1 MSNKGITFRKENT
14 INSTTPKTKNQ
25 CLYKQEVLSSLL
37 RLPTKIKQDGII
49 KSYNIENIERQRNN
63 YYSRAISINEKKSN
77 YDINSINNLNKI
89 ENIINSLNDLF
100 NQIQTLFMKGK
111 NCVKICNDWIN
122 IFNNNVDFI
131 IEMTEAHEY
140 LPLINNALN
149 LIFFTILLIYDISNQ
164 NKFQFFF
171 DEIKNILNIF
181 MLLTESI
188 FDRCKNKNKIN
199 LKKQS
204 IVISVSLKDLNNNIN
219 KIVSN
224 YYNINNEIANEFI
237 SLFKKLRRI
246 NTNDIYY
253 FFQKYFKKE
262 NNNYLSNDNFTNDNI
277 NNDFPLEYQETFY
290 TQQDQIDNLR
300 NSIKNYPLNNNELY
314 TINLKNK
321 NKPYLHNTFNSS
333 LNPKQFSPGNILIT
347 DLNYVGAVVTN
358 SGVIFPFR
366 KSNKMRSMSINS
378 NSNNIE
384 LNNKNYSHNTSPHY
398 NVNIQYFNNNNIG
411 QINLR
416 LSDPSKNSYRNSLDK
431 NIPLIPFSPIRNY
444 TLLIYLEENIVF
456 IPKGT
461 NNIYLRPYLR
471 EFLNNIYPYYEL
483 FVFSESIKGYA
494 DQIIDFIEHQQ
505 KFFDYRLYRENSN
518 YINNHYYLDIK
529 KLGRDLKRIIVIDH
543 SFIYENNEI
552 TITPFFFDENNNQNT
567 ILNDNVLIFLN
578 NLLIKIAKEKPNDV
592 RESLRKYKI
601 EKEY

>member
-100 NQIQTLFMKGK
+100 NQIQTSFMKGK

-188 FDRCKNKNKIN
+188 FDRCKNKIN

-253 FFQKYFKKE
+253 FFQKYFQKK
-262 NNNYLSNDNFTNDNI
+262 NNYLSNNNFTNNNI
-277 NNDFPLEYQETFY
+277 NNDFPLEYQERFY

-333 LNPKQFSPGNILIT
+333 LNP
-347 DLNYVGAVVTN
+347 
-358 SGVIFPFR
+358 
-366 KSNKMRSMSINS
+366 
-378 NSNNIE
+378 
-384 LNNKNYSHNTSPHY
+384 
-398 NVNIQYFNNNNIG
+398 
-411 QINLR
+411 
-416 LSDPSKNSYRNSLDK
+416 
-431 NIPLIPFSPIRNY
+431 
-444 TLLIYLEENIVF
+444 
-456 IPKGT
+456 
-461 NNIYLRPYLR
+461 
-471 EFLNNIYPYYEL
+471 
-483 FVFSESIKGYA
+483 
-494 DQIIDFIEHQQ
+494 
-505 KFFDYRLYRENSN
+505 
-518 YINNHYYLDIK
+518 
-529 KLGRDLKRIIVIDH
+529 
-543 SFIYENNEI
+543 
-552 TITPFFFDENNNQNT
+552 
-567 ILNDNVLIFLN
+567 
-578 NLLIKIAKEKPNDV
+578 
-592 RESLRKYKI
+592 
-601 EKEY
+601 

>member
-1 MSNKGITFRKENT
+1 M
-14 INSTTPKTKNQ
+14 
-25 CLYKQEVLSSLL
+25 
-37 RLPTKIKQDGII
+37 
-49 KSYNIENIERQRNN
+49 
-63 YYSRAISINEKKSN
+63 
-77 YDINSINNLNKI
+77 
-89 ENIINSLNDLF
+89 
-100 NQIQTLFMKGK
+100 
-111 NCVKICNDWIN
+111 
-122 IFNNNVDFI
+122 
-131 IEMTEAHEY
+131 
-140 LPLINNALN
+140 
-149 LIFFTILLIYDISNQ
+149 
-164 NKFQFFF
+164 
-171 DEIKNILNIF
+171 
-181 MLLTESI
+181 
-188 FDRCKNKNKIN
+188 
-199 LKKQS
+199 
-204 IVISVSLKDLNNNIN
+204 
-219 KIVSN
+219 
-224 YYNINNEIANEFI
+224 
-237 SLFKKLRRI
+237 
-246 NTNDIYY
+246 
-253 FFQKYFKKE
+253 
-262 NNNYLSNDNFTNDNI
+262 
-277 NNDFPLEYQETFY
+277 
-290 TQQDQIDNLR
+290 
-300 NSIKNYPLNNNELY
+300 
-314 TINLKNK
+314 
-321 NKPYLHNTFNSS
+321 
-333 LNPKQFSPGNILIT
+333 NPKQFSPGNILIT
-347 DLNYVGAVVTN
+347 DLNYIGAVVTN

-366 KSNKMRSMSINS
+366 KSNKMRSMSINN
-378 NSNNIE
+378 NSNIE
-384 LNNKNYSHNTSPHY
+384 SNNKNYSHNTSPHF

-552 TITPFFFDENNNQNT
+552 TITPFLFDENNNQNS

>member
-188 FDRCKNKNKIN
+188 FDRCKNKIN

-253 FFQKYFKKE
+253 FFQKYFQKK
-262 NNNYLSNDNFTNDNI
+262 NNYLSNDNFTNENI
-277 NNDFPLEYQETFY
+277 NNDFPLEYQERFY

-552 TITPFFFDENNNQNT
+552 TITPFLFDENNNQNT

>member
-100 NQIQTLFMKGK
+100 NQIQTSFMKGK

-188 FDRCKNKNKIN
+188 FDRCKNKIN

-219 KIVSN
+219 KIIFN

-262 NNNYLSNDNFTNDNI
+262 NNNYLSNDNFTNENI
-277 NNDFPLEYQETFY
+277 NNDFPLEYQERFY

-333 LNPKQFSPGNILIT
+333 FNPKQFSPGNILIT

-366 KSNKMRSMSINS
+366 KSNKMRSMSINN
-378 NSNNIE
+378 NSNIE
-384 LNNKNYSHNTSPHY
+384 SNNKNYSHNTSPHF

-552 TITPFFFDENNNQNT
+552 TITPFFFDENNNQNS

>member
-277 NNDFPLEYQETFY
+277 NNDFPLEYQERFY

-366 KSNKMRSMSINS
+366 KSNKMRSMSINN
-378 NSNNIE
+378 NSNIE
-384 LNNKNYSHNTSPHY
+384 SNNKNYSHNTSPHF

>member
-100 NQIQTLFMKGK
+100 NQIQTSFMKGK

-188 FDRCKNKNKIN
+188 FDRCKNKIN

-262 NNNYLSNDNFTNDNI
+262 HNYLSNDNFTNDNI
-277 NNDFPLEYQETFY
+277 NNDFPLEYQERFY